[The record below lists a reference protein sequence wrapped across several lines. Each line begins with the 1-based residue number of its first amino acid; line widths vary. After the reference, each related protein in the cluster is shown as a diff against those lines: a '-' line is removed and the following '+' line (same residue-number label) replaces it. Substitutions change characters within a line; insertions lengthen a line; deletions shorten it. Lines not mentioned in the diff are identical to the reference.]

1 MQLPYNQM
9 LAFLICA
16 DMTSDSEI
24 PSLTVR
30 FSCGPAS
37 VTLAAHVSAR
47 RGRQLQPVLGQAQ
60 APDLQNDERRL

>member
-1 MQLPYNQM
+1 MPAEPGPTGKQLT
-9 LAFLICA
+9 A
-16 DMTSDSEI
+16 
-24 PSLTVR
+24 R